1 MYAALY
7 SRTPSAWHWAG
18 PGRCQLAC
26 GSSWGMIC
34 PLCDMWCR
42 FSPWKS
48 DFHNISTSVT
58 HKHRNYPQQTRNS
71 FEKYLTAEGDLWIEG
86 CDIKAQVH
94 WHCSKV
100 DSGQGLAG
108 RVVAVAPTWSLSLSM
123 VIEVDWQHCQEDT
136 ANPKSAKSS
145 QESWKKSWLL
155 LLSQY
160 HEWLTFSFC
169 SFHWFNNCELKST
182 QVQEWYAS
190 ANADLPLYAWWMDPQ
205 GCRCRRGERVG
216 WDRRHQRARKTHL
229 MQWKRVCGG
238 C

>member
-1 MYAALY
+1 MLKSRFNVHCTVLCSCTCTRHCTAVHLVPDTELAL
-7 SRTPSAWHWAG
+7 A
-18 PGRCQLAC
+18 RCQLAR

-94 WHCSKV
+94 WHCSSKV

-136 ANPKSAKSS
+136 TNTKSAKSS
-145 QESWKKSWLL
+145 KNPKRNL
-155 LLSQY
+155 
-160 HEWLTFSFC
+160 
-169 SFHWFNNCELKST
+169 
-182 QVQEWYAS
+182 
-190 ANADLPLYAWWMDPQ
+190 
-205 GCRCRRGERVG
+205 GCC
-216 WDRRHQRARKTHL
+216 
-229 MQWKRVCGG
+229 C
-238 C
+238 